1 MVCSPPTT
9 ILTTPFSFPSSCFGG
24 GVPIKLFFVG
34 LSMEPRNKANLEC
47 PTQGLLLSH
56 DTMESQIHALSP
68 TPTLSEQAAMSE
80 LKDQLHKY
88 RDTII
93 QRDATIN
100 DNKNSYTLEIQGL
113 QHQIDLLKQ
122 QMGSEK
128 TEKENMLVYKENIEE
143 KCQKMTLEAQEL
155 KRKIDTLTKD
165 TDKQTD
171 INQRLRATGQKI
183 QQENDAQRSK
193 IEESRKTLQNSQN
206 QVFILKEK
214 NKTLCLSLEE
224 LRLRLKDYDETKENL
239 RKCQNE
245 LASTKDRNSYFKNV
259 EEQLNG
265 TKCALEEARL
275 LNATLEGRLSEHE
288 NTVSKLNKD
297 AAEDRHTTD

>member
-1 MVCSPPTT
+1 
-9 ILTTPFSFPSSCFGG
+9 
-24 GVPIKLFFVG
+24 
-34 LSMEPRNKANLEC
+34 
-47 PTQGLLLSH
+47 
-56 DTMESQIHALSP
+56 MESQIHALSP
-68 TPTLSEQAAMSE
+68 TPTLSEQTAMSE

-122 QMGSEK
+122 QIEGEK
-128 TEKENMLVYKENIEE
+128 TEKENMLMYKENIEE

-214 NKTLCLSLEE
+214 NKTLCLSLE
-224 LRLRLKDYDETKENL
+224 D
-239 RKCQNE
+239 
-245 LASTKDRNSYFKNV
+245 
-259 EEQLNG
+259 
-265 TKCALEEARL
+265 
-275 LNATLEGRLSEHE
+275 
-288 NTVSKLNKD
+288 
-297 AAEDRHTTD
+297 